1 MTTPFPGMDP
11 YLEQPWL
18 WPDVHNSLIA
28 ALRDDLAPQLRPRYY
43 VAIEERTYTGE
54 PGDLVF
60 AGRADVA
67 VVRPAV
73 VRETDESVLLN
84 DGAGGVVVDIALP
97 DVLRETYLEVRSTD
111 TGQVVTVVEILSPS
125 NKRPGEGRE
134 QYMRKRNMITGTLT
148 NFVEID
154 LLRYGDPMPVQGWS
168 GRSDYRIVISRG
180 RYRPKSLL
188 IPFSVRQPI
197 PSFRL
202 PLAPGDTEPTVDLNR
217 LLHALYERGSYDLR
231 LNYRV
236 DPEPPLRPED
246 AAWAAQLLQDAG
258 LR

>member
-1 MTTPFPGMDP
+1 MDP

-43 VAIEERTYTGE
+43 AAIEERTYTGE

-60 AGRADVA
+60 AGRANVA

-73 VRETDESVLLN
+73 VRETNESVLLN

-148 NFVEID
+148 NLVEID
-154 LLRYGDPMPVQGWS
+154 LLRYGEPMPVQRWS

-188 IPFSVRQPI
+188 IPFNVRQPI
-197 PSFRL
+197 PSFCL
-202 PLAPGDTEPTVDLNR
+202 PLVLGDTEPTVDLNR

-231 LNYRV
+231 LNYRA
-236 DPEPPLRPED
+236 DPEPPLEPED

>member
-43 VAIEERTYTGE
+43 AAIEERTYTGE

-67 VVRPAV
+67 VVRPAQ
-73 VRETDESVLLN
+73 VREANEQMLLN
-84 DGAGGVVVDIALP
+84 DATGGVIVDIAMP

-111 TGQVVTVVEILSPS
+111 TGQIVTMIEMLSPS

-134 QYMRKRNMITGTLT
+134 QYLRKRNMITGTLT

-154 LLRYGDPMPVQGWS
+154 LLRYGDPMPVQRWS
-168 GRSDYRIVISRG
+168 GRSDYRIMISRG
-180 RYRPKSLL
+180 RFRPKSLL

-197 PSFRL
+197 PAFRL
-202 PLAPGDTEPTVDLNR
+202 PLAPGDTEPSIDLNH
-217 LLHALYERGSYDLR
+217 LLHALYDRGSYDLR

-236 DPEPPLRPED
+236 DPEPPLQPED
-246 AAWAAQLLQDAG
+246 AAWADQVLQAAG
-258 LR
+258 KR

>member
-1 MTTPFPGMDP
+1 MDP

-43 VAIEERTYTGE
+43 AAIEERTYTGE
-54 PGDLVF
+54 PGDLVV

-73 VRETDESVLLN
+73 VRETNESVLLN

-148 NFVEID
+148 NLVEID
-154 LLRYGDPMPVQGWS
+154 LLRYGEPMPVQRWS

-188 IPFSVRQPI
+188 IPFNVRQPI

-202 PLAPGDTEPTVDLNR
+202 PLVPGDTEPTVDLNR

-231 LNYRV
+231 LNYRA
-236 DPEPPLRPED
+236 DPEPPMEPED